1 MFGYKKQVFP
11 LEMDFKK
18 KKKEKKGYKET
29 LLSEY
34 LVLLLALRNTW
45 LQKKIAVG
53 LLVFVPFLCSIC
65 NVCWLTFVLDYS
77 LQWLHKTVL

>member
-29 LLSEY
+29 LLSESI
-34 LVLLLALRNTW
+34 L
-45 LQKKIAVG
+45 
-53 LLVFVPFLCSIC
+53 FCS
-65 NVCWLTFVLDYS
+65 
-77 LQWLHKTVL
+77 